1 MYKRQIICVFCSV
14 NVFSQDDD
22 GFKKGKYFNFIKE
35 NISIPINFR
44 MDYTYVDYEK
54 NFGDYQTDQRFQFSD
69 FLVQVEGLLT
79 KNIGYNFRFVFNSS
93 PPDISGISADVQY
106 ANITYTT
113 TNKRWFFQAGKGFLN
128 VGTVEQE
135 YDPNDVY
142 IYGVVGNNLGVYK
155 TGVTAQYNSKNGQ
168 SVGIQVLNSS
178 LDSIGKQ
185 NNFEY
190 NAYWYGSLVKGKVLP
205 FMSATTILGTNTTS
219 VTPYVINLGVQW
231 VFDRMKI
238 DTDYSVAHN
247 MPNFYQNTTYT
258 SVPVKILFD
267 GDHFKP
273 AFKYIYNKVKAD
285 DPLIIQDNEQNF
297 TAISELD
304 SHTFELALQYYPIKN
319 KNLRVH
325 LMGAYTTDQQL
336 SQLTPNTGNNSF
348 SRSHLDSQ
356 IQVIAGIRIGFDV
369 LKGLSNL

>member
-1 MYKRQIICVFCSV
+1 
-14 NVFSQDDD
+14 
-22 GFKKGKYFNFIKE
+22 
-35 NISIPINFR
+35 

-219 VTPYVINLGVQW
+219 VTPYVICLL
-231 VFDRMKI
+231 
-238 DTDYSVAHN
+238 
-247 MPNFYQNTTYT
+247 YT
-258 SVPVKILFD
+258 SPSPRD
-267 GDHFKP
+267 RG
-273 AFKYIYNKVKAD
+273 
-285 DPLIIQDNEQNF
+285 
-297 TAISELD
+297 
-304 SHTFELALQYYPIKN
+304 
-319 KNLRVH
+319 
-325 LMGAYTTDQQL
+325 
-336 SQLTPNTGNNSF
+336 
-348 SRSHLDSQ
+348 
-356 IQVIAGIRIGFDV
+356 
-369 LKGLSNL
+369 